1 MKQFP
6 RSHFILSL
14 SIVVIVALT
23 LYLLGG
29 CTKKDE
35 TTRNHM
41 TGTRKNPIKYRLKW
55 LYNASFA
62 GDIWAR
68 EKGVFR
74 AHGLTVKLLEGGAEQ
89 DAIKDL
95 ELGRVQFGVASA
107 DQVIRAV
114 SEGADVLVL
123 AQIFQKNPL
132 QWIYNQKRLTIN
144 RPQDLKGLTIGIT
157 YGGNDESIMRAL
169 LKAYGIP
176 TDSLTLY
183 AVHYDYNP
191 FWKGEV
197 DLWPVYRNTE
207 GIILQKKMQ
216 KANWKAGF
224 FIPDRFGIRFVANS
238 LITSGR
244 IYREQ
249 PALVKEFT
257 QAVIEGWQ
265 AAMDPANLATAA
277 RIVHRFDTDT
287 PLAIIKQQLTS
298 TRTFVTPEG
307 KWPMGRIDRA
317 AWAQTLGIMSSQGL
331 IKREIKLAPLLAGPP
346 P

>member
-1 MKQFP
+1 MKRFLEV
-6 RSHFILSL
+6 HFILPL
-14 SIVVIVALT
+14 STIIIAALLT
-23 LYLLGG
+23 CILGG
-29 CTKKDE
+29 CTRKDKP
-35 TTRNHM
+35 TRGHM
-41 TGTRKNPIKYRLKW
+41 TGTRERPIKYRLKW
-55 LYNASFA
+55 LFNASFA
-62 GDIWAR
+62 GDIWAS
-68 EKGVFR
+68 EAGVFR
-74 AHGLTVKLLEGGAEQ
+74 DHGLTVKLLEGGAEQ

-114 SEGADVLVL
+114 AEGANVVVL

-132 QWIYNQKRLTIN
+132 QWIYNKERLTIN
-144 RPQDLKGLTIGIT
+144 TPQDLKGLTIGIT

-169 LKAYGIP
+169 LKAYGIS

-197 DLWPVYRNTE
+197 DLWPIYRNTE

-216 KANWKAGF
+216 KANWGAGF

-249 PALVKEFT
+249 PGLVKEFT
-257 QAVIEGWQ
+257 RAVVEGWQ
-265 AAMDPANLATAA
+265 AAMDLSNLDTTA
-277 RIVHRFDTDT
+277 RMVHRFDSDT
-287 PLAIIKQQLTS
+287 SIAVIKEQLIS
-298 TRTFVTPEG
+298 TRTFVIPQG
-307 KWPMGRIDRA
+307 KGPIGRIDRA

-346 P
+346 L